1 VTNENLSEQL
11 EELVGDLNKQMKS
24 PGLMISGLSQAWSD
38 VTGWLKS
45 GSTLL
50 DAVMT
55 SIDEH
60 NQPVGSGFALGR
72 WYEVYGPESV
82 GKSTIV
88 EHLMVECQRVG
99 GIPVLID
106 SEAGFYKP
114 RAVRMGL
121 DPAKYLMIEAT
132 YLEKGI
138 EAMSSMLEAIKNK
151 ESLRGRPV
159 LIAWDTIASCPTKR
173 EFEEGTYAGGMAEKP
188 RILRGMVRDF
198 ASQLPGYSC
207 CLVLV
212 NQIGATFSSYGKQ
225 TDTGGGMGPK
235 YQSSVR
241 LSITK
246 SGTFQDPYNPESVA
260 GINMVVKF
268 EKSKLF
274 KPLAV
279 VTLPLVF
286 ETGIDDLL
294 SVINF
299 HVQYSQLVK
308 NAQGRYKCPAYQG
321 DAAPGKYLRDF
332 MDLVKEDELFKDF
345 LVSRVREHVHLLWG
359 KPKSDKEK

>member
-1 VTNENLSEQL
+1 MPDAIPFDEQL
-11 EELVGDLNKQMKS
+11 GELVEDINKSLKS
-24 PGLMISGLSQAWSD
+24 PGLLVSGLSQAWSD
-38 VTGWLKS
+38 ITGWVSS

-55 SIDEH
+55 STDE
-60 NQPVGSGFALGR
+60 NNRAVGQGFALGR
-72 WYEVYGPESV
+72 WYEIYGPESV
-82 GKSTIV
+82 GKSTLV
-88 EHLMVECQRVG
+88 EHLMIEFQRVG

-114 RAVRMGL
+114 RAVKMGL
-121 DPAKYLMIEAT
+121 DPAKYLMIEAP

-138 EAMSSMLEAIKNK
+138 EAMSSMLEAIKGK

-159 LIAWDTIASCPTKR
+159 LVAWDTIATCPTKK

-188 RILRGMVRDF
+188 RVLRGMVRDF
-198 ASQLPGYSC
+198 ASQLPGYHC
-207 CLVLV
+207 CFVLV
-212 NQIGATFSSYGKQ
+212 NQIGATMSAYGKQ

-246 SGTFQDPYNPESVA
+246 SGTFQDPYNPDAVA

-274 KPLAV
+274 KPMAS
-279 VTLPLVF
+279 VTLPLNF
-286 ETGIDDLL
+286 ETGIDNLL
-294 SVINF
+294 SVVSF
-299 HVQYSQLVK
+299 HTQYTQIVRNTS
-308 NAQGRYKCPAYQG
+308 GRYKCEAYQG
-321 DAAPGKYLRDF
+321 KDATGKYLRDF
-332 MDLVKEDELFKDF
+332 LDLVREDDLFLDF
-345 LVSRVREHVHLLWG
+345 LTTKAREHAFMLWG
-359 KPKSDKEK
+359 KPKGEK